1 MRLMKITKDQMVTI
15 RTDVIGQLPL
25 KRNSKKDRPK
35 IHHGDRPLSPMVF
48 PPKWLLFD
56 GLSDYEYSYAVLGLI
71 MLIRRLNAF

>member
-1 MRLMKITKDQMVTI
+1 
-15 RTDVIGQLPL
+15 
-25 KRNSKKDRPK
+25 
-35 IHHGDRPLSPMVF
+35 MVF